1 MIPFFRKIRKKMA
14 DDNKPLKY
22 ARYAIGEIILV
33 VIGILI
39 ALQINNWNER
49 RKIQSNQEKYLTLL
63 KTEAENNLKE
73 IRNTKNA
80 VSEMKMKQ
88 IVLYNLI
95 NVKRDTVTEN
105 YLSESLFR
113 IISSVYRFKY
123 ENSALSDLKSSGNL
137 KNVLNDSLR
146 KYLIALEPLVIK
158 VQGQEEAVV
167 NLRYEVMNYIK
178 ENGSLKVI
186 IDQNEVEERLGL
198 PKLPKSKRSNIDL
211 LGEVEFENILI
222 NYIGVTNNIISL
234 QYPEMENHLNKVIEI
249 IEKELYKY

>member
-1 MIPFFRKIRKKMA
+1 MIKFFRKIRQNLLME
-14 DDNKPLKY
+14 NKTGKY
-22 ARYAIGEIILV
+22 FKYAIGEIVLV

-39 ALQINNWNER
+39 ALSINNWNER
-49 RKIQSNQEKYLTLL
+49 WKIQSNQEKYLTLL

-73 IRNTKNA
+73 IRGTKNA

-95 NVKRDTVTEN
+95 NVKRDTVTEKH
-105 YLSESLFR
+105 LSESLFR

-123 ENSALSDLKSSGNL
+123 ENSVLSELKSSGNL

-158 VQGQEEAVV
+158 VQGQEDALL
-167 NLRYEVMNYIK
+167 NLRNKVMDYIN
-178 ENGSLKVI
+178 ENGSFKVI

-198 PKLPKSKRSNIDL
+198 PKLSKSKRSNIDL

-222 NYIGVTNNIISL
+222 NYIGVTNRTISS
-234 QYPEMENHLNKVIEI
+234 QYPEMENHLIKVIDL
-249 IEKELYKY
+249 IEKEL

>member
-1 MIPFFRKIRKKMA
+1 MIKFFRKIRQNLLME
-14 DDNKPLKY
+14 NKTGKY
-22 ARYAIGEIILV
+22 FKYAIGEIVLV

-49 RKIQSNQEKYLTLL
+49 RKIQSNQQKYLTLL

-73 IRNTKNA
+73 IRNTKNE

-95 NVKRDTVTEN
+95 NVKRDTVTEKH
-105 YLSESLFR
+105 LSELLFR
-113 IISSVYRFKY
+113 IISNVYRFKY

-146 KYLIALEPLVIK
+146 KYLIALEPIVIGLQRQEDAEVDLRNK
-158 VQGQEEAVV
+158 V
-167 NLRYEVMNYIK
+167 LNYIH

-186 IDQNEVEERLGL
+186 IEQNGVEERLGL
-198 PKLPKSKRSNIDL
+198 PKLSKSKRSNIDL

-222 NYIGVTNNIISL
+222 NYIGVTNNIISI
-234 QYPEMENHLNKVIEI
+234 QYPEVENHLIKVMDL
-249 IEKELYKY
+249 IEKERYNY

>member
-1 MIPFFRKIRKKMA
+1 MIKFFRKIRQNLLSEEKTG
-14 DDNKPLKY
+14 KY
-22 ARYAIGEIILV
+22 FKYAIGEIILV

-63 KTEAENNLKE
+63 KTEAKNNLKE

-95 NVKRDTVTEN
+95 NVKRDTVTEKH
-105 YLSESLFR
+105 LSESLFR

-123 ENSALSDLKSSGNL
+123 ENSTLSDLKSSGNL
-137 KNVLNDSLR
+137 KNVLNESLR
-146 KYLIALEPLVIK
+146 RYLIALEPVVIEL
-158 VQGQEEAVV
+158 QGQEDAIVV
-167 NLRYEVMNYIK
+167 LRDKVMNYIH
-178 ENGSLKVI
+178 ENGSLKVL

-198 PKLPKSKRSNIDL
+198 PKLSKSKRSNIDL

-222 NYIGVTNNIISL
+222 NYIGVTNRIISSH
-234 QYPEMENHLNKVIEI
+234 YPEMENHLIKII
-249 IEKELYKY
+249 DLIEKEL

>member
-1 MIPFFRKIRKKMA
+1 MEQ
-14 DDNKPLKY
+14 NKTGKYLK
-22 ARYAIGEIILV
+22 YAIGEIILV

-39 ALQINNWNER
+39 ALSINNWNER

-73 IRNTKNA
+73 IRKTKNA

-95 NVKRDTVTEN
+95 NGKQDTVTEN

-113 IISSVYRFKY
+113 IVSNTYRFKY
-123 ENSALSDLKSSGNL
+123 EDSALSDLKSSGNL

-158 VQGQEEAVV
+158 VQGQEDGVAR
-167 NLRYEVMNYIK
+167 LRNDVINYIK
-178 ENGSLKVI
+178 EHGSLKVI
-186 IDQNEVEERLGL
+186 IDQNEAEERLGL

-222 NYIGVTNNIISL
+222 NYIAVTNNIISL
-234 QYPEMENHLNKVIEI
+234 QYPLMEDHLNTVMAIIEI
-249 IEKELYKY
+249 ELNTY

>member
-1 MIPFFRKIRKKMA
+1 MINFFRKKRKKMA
-14 DDNKPLKY
+14 DDNKALKY
-22 ARYAIGEIILV
+22 TRYAIGEIVLV

-49 RKIQSNQEKYLTLL
+49 RKIQSNQEKYLTLI

-95 NVKRDTVTEN
+95 NVKQDTVTEN
-105 YLSESLFR
+105 HLSESLFR
-113 IISSVYRFKY
+113 IISNVYRFKY

-146 KYLIALEPLVIK
+146 KYLIALEPLVIE

-167 NLRYEVMNYIK
+167 NLRYEVINYIK

-234 QYPEMENHLNKVIEI
+234 QYPEMENHLNKVMEI